1 MNEPTAEPS
10 ADRSASSRSP
20 IADLLDQAR
29 AGDAAARERLF
40 ATCRSYV
47 QLVARAQV
55 ESWLRA
61 KVDASDLVQ
70 QTLLD
75 AHRGFDGFRGGSEG
89 EWLAWLRRILQH
101 NAVDFVRHYRCTDKR
116 QAGRE
121 IAIGR
126 PNPEDS
132 YVRGIEPSD
141 PGDSPSE
148 AFLRHERELE
158 VAEAIAELSPDH
170 QEVILLRNLQ
180 RLPFDEIA
188 ERMDRSRPA
197 VQMLWMRALQKLEEK
212 LKRSP

>member
-1 MNEPTAEPS
+1 M
-10 ADRSASSRSP
+10 ADRSVAAPGSSSSIP
-20 IADLLDQAR
+20 DLLDRAR
-29 AGDAAARERLF
+29 AGDEAARERLF
-40 ATCRSYV
+40 TACRSYV

-70 QTLLD
+70 QTLMD
-75 AHRGFDGFRGGSEG
+75 AHRGFDGFRGGTEA
-89 EWLAWLRRILQH
+89 EWLAWLRRIMQH

-121 IAIGR
+121 VPIGR
-126 PNPEDS
+126 TNPDDS
-132 YVRGIEPSD
+132 FVRGIEPSD
-141 PGDSPSE
+141 PGESPSE

-158 VAEAIAELSPDH
+158 VAEAITHLSPDH

-188 ERMDRSRPA
+188 ERMNRSRPA

-212 LKRSP
+212 LKRGTASD